1 MGWCSGT
8 QIFDDV
14 AAALLDKNKTKI
26 QFKKFL
32 KSYIQIGSRRKKM
45 KAEMTSDTLIN
56 LIKALLE
63 GVFDGKL
70 SQWAFIESVGI
81 AIKLFEEEN
90 KK

>member
-70 SQWAFIESVGI
+70 SQQAFVESVGI